1 MTIEIIP
8 LTAAKE
14 SGRARLLLSE
24 AERIFFETAYTKDFA
39 SSEEKAAFRARWFG
53 RYAEL
58 YPGAF
63 LLALGEDRSVLGYI
77 AGCIDSF
84 APASRAILGD
94 IPNYTP
100 EFLAAVVDYP
110 SHLHINVLPGRQ
122 GQGIG
127 RALITRFTGLCRE
140 HGSPG
145 IHLVTGAVSRAV
157 KFYESCNFKRMEIA
171 GLNPQLAV
179 LTYIT
184 AAPQNRPSQT

>member
-1 MTIEIIP
+1 MAIEIIP
-8 LTAAKE
+8 LAAITE

-24 AERIFFETAYTKDFA
+24 AERIFFETAYTKDFV

-63 LLALGEDRSVLGYI
+63 LLALGEDRAVLGYLS
-77 AGCIDSF
+77 GCIDSF
-84 APASRAILGD
+84 APASRAILNG

-100 EFLAAVVDYP
+100 EFLAAVADYP
-110 SHLHINVLPGRQ
+110 SHLHINVLPGKQ

-127 RALITRFTGLCRE
+127 RMLITRFIGLCRE

-145 IHLVTGAVSRAV
+145 IHLSPGPPLARSNSMNPVISRGWKLRA
-157 KFYESCNFKRMEIA
+157 
-171 GLNPQLAV
+171 
-179 LTYIT
+179 
-184 AAPQNRPSQT
+184 